1 MWNRYI
7 FPALVCVV
15 FPVIIPLMVCAVLV
29 LSISNAT
36 KTEVSDEV

>member
-15 FPVIIPLMVCAVLV
+15 FPVIIPLMLCAVLI
-29 LSISNAT
+29 LSISNAM